1 MYRAGPVQFL
11 VLSNQEAARTNLCFC
26 QCSKTKIPKLPNP
39 TPQRYLS
46 DQTGGTRMAA
56 DRMADGKMRMIKW

>member
-11 VLSNQEAARTNLCFC
+11 VPTEKTQFFLSNQEAARTNVFE
-26 QCSKTKIPKLPNP
+26 TKIPKLPNP

-46 DQTGGTRMAA
+46 DQTGGTGWRMEKC
-56 DRMADGKMRMIKW
+56 G